1 MRGQAAARVSGGDHA
16 GRHPFALCD
25 AEPADDRR
33 PYTSKAQALLPR
45 LSAAPPC
52 VAAAAAG
59 GGGGGW
65 RRLAA
70 DLGLLAL
77 VLVLAAL
84 EALLSRRPLLA
95 QLRVSWVAPQ
105 ALLAELQRAGVLVQA
120 ITRPGGAEVCLD
132 IAGLQLERLLAVL
145 DHLAVVLLEQLYRGS
160 GTSHLRFKKLHDQ
173 QGAICAKSARG
184 LPIRVVY

>member
-1 MRGQAAARVSGGDHA
+1 MW
-16 GRHPFALCD
+16 
-25 AEPADDRR
+25 RR
-33 PYTSKAQALLPR
+33 RR
-45 LSAAPPC
+45 L
-52 VAAAAAG
+52 AAAA
-59 GGGGGW
+59 
-65 RRLAA
+65 AA